1 MRALFC
7 TIVVML
13 LTVGL
18 AAHADTTYNIYTY
31 NGSQTSGSVM
41 IGNTVDL
48 WVRMTTDD
56 PVVGARYDVLLPT
69 DDWSLTANTYSTYG
83 WHAND
88 GLYDNSV
95 PLETATFPV
104 TVTNDLYVHDPLGPA
119 EPDFHLETARSDF
132 QPLSAGT
139 WTMADFTLLIPS
151 DTPFGSYTI
160 SLANLYAYEADGTPI
175 SVDAGYDFLLEVT
188 DVPEPA
194 TLALFGLG
202 LAGIA
207 TRLRRR
213 S

>member
-7 TIVVML
+7 TIAMTL
-13 LTVGL
+13 LTIGL
-18 AAHADTTYNIYTY
+18 AAHADTTYNIYTF

-69 DDWSLTANTYSTYG
+69 DDWSLTAHNYSTYG
-83 WHAND
+83 WKVND
-88 GLYDNSV
+88 GLFDNSV
-95 PLETATFPV
+95 PLETASYPIA
-104 TVTNDLYVHDPLGPA
+104 VTNTLYNTTPTD
-119 EPDFHLETARSDF
+119 PDFHLETVRSDF

-139 WTMADFTLLIPS
+139 WTMADFSLYIPG

-160 SLANLYAYEADGTPI
+160 SLRNIYAYEGDGTPI
-175 SVDAGYDFLLEVT
+175 AVSAGDDYILHVT
-188 DVPEPA
+188 DIPEPA
-194 TLALFGLG
+194 TIALLGLG
-202 LAGIA
+202 LLGLAA
-207 TRLRRR
+207 RLRRR